1 MLFLYDMALS
11 IALLLA
17 LPYLLPKVLLGGHGL
32 KERLGLWPRDI
43 FGSVK
48 SRPTLWIH
56 AASVGEVNSLA
67 AFLPSLR
74 RRFPEQLFI
83 LSVTTRAGRE
93 QAAQLKGE
101 IRRVFYLPI
110 DLCFIV
116 KRVLKIAEPQI
127 LLLAETELWP
137 NLILQARRR
146 GTKVALI
153 NGRMSE
159 RSLSRYL
166 VFKGLM
172 SKTLACMEMIFVQT
186 EEDSLRFRALGA
198 ENSQVKVMGNF
209 KGDLLV
215 ASQMRGERDLVRS
228 SLGIPD
234 GTKVLVAGSTRP
246 GEEEKIAE
254 AISGIMAGNDL
265 FRAIV
270 APRHVKRAG
279 KVTRIIRAKG
289 LKVRRYSQLEGLSC
303 ISWNVLVVDNM
314 GQLMRLYSTADV
326 AFVGG
331 SLLPYG
337 GHNPLEPASYGIPVL
352 FGPHMENCRKS
363 ARMLMETGGGM
374 QVRDETQLQQAV
386 SRIFCSDEERNRRGK
401 AALQVVLKGQGS
413 SERTTAALEE
423 KLCS

>member
-1 MLFLYDMALS
+1 
-11 IALLLA
+11 
-17 LPYLLPKVLLGGHGL
+17 
-32 KERLGLWPRDI
+32 
-43 FGSVK
+43 
-48 SRPTLWIH
+48 
-56 AASVGEVNSLA
+56 VNSLA

-270 APRHVKRAG
+270 APRHVKRSG

-289 LKVRRYSQLEGLSC
+289 LKVRRYSQLEGPSC

-352 FGPHMENCRKS
+352 FGPHMENCLKS

-374 QVRDETQLQQAV
+374 QVRDETQLQQVV
-386 SRIFCSDEERNRRGK
+386 SRIFSSDEERNRRGK

-413 SERTTAALEE
+413 SEKTAAALEE
-423 KLCS
+423 IAV